1 VDDSK
6 KAAAITWQSASM
18 VGATVLAVASALSV
32 YYLEAQHVRLEIAE
46 LRAETRERDDQ
57 IFARLERQ
65 READSRIFFERI
77 QKNQGDIYAVTEIG
91 RIRWEHQVDMNT
103 VFKSVIL
110 ALEQYVYRSQGKSPD
125 ESKDN

>member
-1 VDDSK
+1 MDDSPK
-6 KAAAITWQSASM
+6 SGAITWKGASI

-77 QKNQGDIYAVTEIG
+77 QKNQGDLYAAVEVS
-91 RIRWEHQVDMNT
+91 RVRWEHNQEMIGLIKQAV
-103 VFKSVIL
+103 L
-110 ALEQYVYRSQGKSPD
+110 ALEQTACKAEVQS
-125 ESKDN
+125 EEKDN